1 MPVIGGGLK
10 DSTMA
15 SFCPAPMAMKLWVRL
30 RASSSGVVRSLQS
43 FSGTKDTPALLRV
56 PKVRMSKPA
65 KVTTSCTAGCFINCS
80 LTAPVTSSVRVSEA
94 AGGRK

>member
-1 MPVIGGGLK
+1 
-10 DSTMA
+10 
-15 SFCPAPMAMKLWVRL
+15 MKVRVRL
-30 RASSSGVVRSLQS
+30 RASSSAVVRSLQS

-65 KVTTSCTAGCFINCS
+65 KVTTSCTAGCFIS
-80 LTAPVTSSVRVSEA
+80 SSVTALVSSSVRVSDA